1 MKKYIFLIFFFLA
14 ITAFSQNI
22 SVDNQTYAP
31 QQLIED
37 ILIDSNCI
45 SNVVVTN
52 TVGGNFNG
60 SDESYGYFDA
70 NGSPFP
76 FQSGIVLSTGRLNNV
91 KGPNNTLSDDDAP
104 NWNGDS
110 DLEAALNENNTTN
123 ATIIEFDFTSV
134 ADQISFRYI
143 FASEE
148 YQEGDSNTC
157 QYSDLFGF
165 LIRPSN
171 SQNYT
176 NIALVPNTQTPVK
189 VTTVHPEIP
198 GGCQAENEMYFE
210 SFNGSISPINFNGQT
225 KILTAIANTIPN
237 ETYHVKLVIADE
249 QNYRYDSAV
258 FLEAGSFN
266 LNTNLG
272 EDRLIANN
280 NPLCENE
287 TIDLNAFQSGMTT
300 YKWFKDGNELFSETN
315 SVLTVSDSGIYS
327 VEITIDNTC
336 ISEGGITIEYSQNPV
351 VTNTDL
357 IECDFDQDG
366 LTSFNLQNAI
376 FTITNNDAS
385 LIVSNFFLSQI
396 NAENNINPIQNPT
409 SFNNTV
415 ANQKVYARVENQF
428 GCFEIAELEL
438 KNSTTT
444 LSLQPYQTCDDSIV
458 DGFTT
463 FDLNDARLEIEP
475 LVPANANIAF
485 FTSIEDAFN
494 ETNSI
499 DGNFVNTIVNSE
511 DIYVKVTTDSN
522 QCYAIT
528 NLSLN
533 VLFTPELLPNE
544 SLNYCLNN
552 FPETITL
559 FGGVINDNPSN
570 FYYQWLFNGSDTG
583 VNTSFI
589 DVNETGTY
597 TVIVTDPNGC
607 FNSRDITL
615 TPSNEPTFESLQFT
629 ELTNNNTAIITVS
642 GEGNYEYAL
651 DNENGFYQ
659 NENSFSGLEPGFH
672 SIYIRDKNGC
682 GYISKDFSILGFP
695 KFFTPNDDTI
705 NDVWKPIGANS
716 EFNTNLEIL
725 IFNRY
730 GKLLQATNPILG
742 WDGTLNG
749 LALPSDDYWYIISH
763 PNGKQYSGHFSLKR

>member
-171 SQNYT
+171 SQYYT

-366 LTSFNLQNAI
+366 LTTFNLQNSI

-589 DVNETGTY
+589 DVNETGIY

>member
-91 KGPNNTLSDDDAP
+91 KGPNNTLSDDDAT

-189 VTTVHPEIP
+189 VTTVHPEIS

-315 SVLTVSDSGIYS
+315 PVLTVSDSGIYS

-336 ISEGGITIEYSQNPV
+336 ISEGGINIEYSQNPV

-366 LTSFNLQNAI
+366 LTTFNLQNSI

-559 FGGVINDNPSN
+559 FGGVINDNSSN

-589 DVNETGTY
+589 DVNETGIY

-749 LALPSDDYWYIISH
+749 LVLPSDDYWYIISH

>member
-22 SVDNQTYAP
+22 SVDNQTYTP
-31 QQLIED
+31 QQLIEE

-70 NGSPFP
+70 NGSSFP

-91 KGPNNTLSDDDAP
+91 KGPNNTLSDDDAS

-171 SQNYT
+171 SQYYT

-287 TIDLNAFQSGMTT
+287 TIDLNAFQPGMTT

-366 LTSFNLQNAI
+366 LTSFNLQNSI

-396 NAENNINPIQNPT
+396 NAENNINPIPNPT